1 VSKTPFL
8 CLSFLN
14 VLIFRLNNINVMSI
28 VEEKPI
34 PTFFK
39 LSENKMEEFGFC
51 FALAMKI
58 MP

>member
-1 VSKTPFL
+1 
-8 CLSFLN
+8 
-14 VLIFRLNNINVMSI
+14 MSV

-51 FALAMKI
+51 FSNENHALDYHQTKLT
-58 MP
+58 